1 MRDEPKIREYYP
13 LVDVVAPG
21 EDWQFAETSSGSGHV
36 KRTRPRAGGGKL
48 FVKAGP
54 EDEDRL
60 DKIRALLNVKFGQRS
75 KIGNID
81 APLQFVTAVEQL
93 RLDTAGWV
101 GGAFEGFKIEEVFGD
116 PTRQTRLTVLSAM
129 NLDGS
134 LNLVELAAGLLPV
147 AGLLYFK
154 SGAALFHPDMSD
166 LLSRVMIDELL
177 RDESLREEAVKPKG
191 SAEYKIKDLARTVA
205 GLVCQV
211 PYDLNNEKK
220 ELADPKRTVKLAKQL
235 YQHLLN
241 NQEMMQAEV
250 ANDPATEK
258 LVKRNQKSEQQR
270 KQEEANE
277 RQRQRD
283 AKRAAEREAAAER
296 RRQQGGQGG
305 SSQGERGESSSER
318 QNRREREREEC
329 AKNQGG
335 EAPKAQTMTFS
346 SFEMDEKDESNRPS
360 PWMER
365 EAYEHNL
372 HGRDKL
378 VRKAVEEML
387 QNYWGHGANHRGTF
401 GDMVIIQRSLTRN
414 QPARMRG
421 RANKA
426 SEFGRTLRHPHR
438 LTTDG
443 RVFSNKRQGVQG
455 TVLIDISGSMSLTTQ
470 DVEDIIALLPA
481 ATIATYSGLYIPGD
495 RQKRGSSLPWHFAD
509 RNGRFGGALQ
519 IIARGNKQ
527 AVPRK
532 GHNGWQVIPDY
543 HGGGFV
549 SGGNSIDG
557 TALLWL
563 EKQKGPRF
571 WVSDGQV
578 TGARRRYNEDG
589 SFIYQGDFISQ
600 HLAEQCGKIC
610 LRSKILRVNSMMD
623 LQQMI
628 ENRTIRYV

>member
-13 LVDVVAPG
+13 LVDVVAPE
-21 EDWQFAETSSGSGHV
+21 EDWQFAETTSGSGHV

-54 EDEDRL
+54 GDEDRL

-116 PTRQTRLTVLSAM
+116 PTRQTKLAVLSAM

-147 AGLLYFK
+147 AGLFYFK
-154 SGAALFHPDMSD
+154 SGFASFHPDVVD
-166 LLSRVMIDELL
+166 VLTQVMIDELL
-177 RDESLREEAVKPKG
+177 RGETIGPK
-191 SAEYKIKDLARTVA
+191 SNAEYKIRDFARSVA
-205 GLVCQV
+205 GLVCAV
-211 PYDLNNEKK
+211 SHDLNDDKK
-220 ELADPKRTVKLAKQL
+220 ELADPKQTAKFAKQL
-235 YQHLLN
+235 YQYLLGA
-241 NQEMMQAEV
+241 QEMMQREV
-250 ANDPATEK
+250 ADNPDTEK
-258 LVKRNQKSEQQR
+258 LVKRNQKSEYQR
-270 KQEEANE
+270 KEEEAEE
-277 RQRQRD
+277 RRRKRD
-283 AKRAAEREAAAER
+283 AKRAAEREEAAER

-305 SSQGERGESSSER
+305 SGQGKQEKSSREQ
-318 QNRREREREEC
+318 QNERERKREER
-329 AKNQGG
+329 AQNQGG
-335 EAPKAQTMTFS
+335 EAPKAQTMTFA
-346 SFEMDEKDESNRPS
+346 SFEMDEKDEAYRPS

-387 QNYWGHGANHRGTF
+387 QNYWGRGANAPGSF
-401 GDMVIIQRSLTRN
+401 GDMVIIQRSLTRS
-414 QPARMRG
+414 QPARIRG

-443 RVFSNKRQGVQG
+443 KVFSNKRQGAQG
-455 TVLIDISGSMSLTTQ
+455 TVLIDISGSMSLSTQ

-481 ATIATYSGLYIPGD
+481 ATIAIYSGLYIPA
-495 RQKRGSSLPWHFAD
+495 RERRSSSLPWHLAD
-509 RNGRFGGALQ
+509 GNGRFGGALQ

-527 AVPRK
+527 AVPR
-532 GHNGWQVIPDY
+532 GGSSHNGWQQIPDY

-578 TGARRRYNEDG
+578 TGARRNYWANDN
-589 SFIYQGDFISQ
+589 FAYQGDFISQ
-600 HLAEQCGKIC
+600 HLVKQCGKIC

-623 LQQMI
+623 LEQMI
-628 ENRTIRYV
+628 EDRTIRYV

>member
-21 EDWQFAETSSGSGHV
+21 EDWEFAETTSGSGHV

-54 EDEDRL
+54 GDEDRL
-60 DKIRALLNVKFGQRS
+60 DKIHALLNVKFGQRS

-93 RLDTAGWV
+93 RLNTAGWV
-101 GGAFEGFKIEEVFGD
+101 GGAFDGFEIEEVFGD
-116 PTRQTRLTVLSAM
+116 PTRQTKLAVLSAM

-134 LNLVELAAGLLPV
+134 LNLVELVAGLLPV
-147 AGLLYFK
+147 AGLFYFK
-154 SGAALFHPDMSD
+154 TGATSFYPGVSI
-166 LLSRVMIDELL
+166 LLGQVMIDELL
-177 RDESLREEAVKPKG
+177 PEETVGPKG
-191 SAEYKIKDLARTVA
+191 SAEHKIKDLARTVA

-211 PYDLNNEKK
+211 PSELNNKK
-220 ELADPKRTVKLAKQL
+220 EELADPKQTAKFAKQL
-235 YQHLLN
+235 YQNLLN
-241 NQEMMQAEV
+241 NQELMQHEV
-250 ANDPATEK
+250 ASNPDTEK
-258 LVKRNQKSEQQR
+258 LVKGNQKSEQRR
-270 KQEEANE
+270 KEDEARE

-283 AKRAAEREAAAER
+283 AKKAAEREEAAER
-296 RRQQGGQGG
+296 RRQQNQRSPQRNEEK
-305 SSQGERGESSSER
+305 SSAER
-318 QNRREREREEC
+318 QNEREREREERVQS
-329 AKNQGG
+329 QGG
-335 EAPKAQTMTFS
+335 EAPKAQSMTFS
-346 SFEMDEKDESNRPS
+346 SFEMDELDESNRPS

-378 VRKAVEEML
+378 VRKSVEEML

-426 SEFGRTLRHPHR
+426 AEFGRTLRHPHR

-470 DVEDIIALLPA
+470 DVEDIIELLPA
-481 ATIATYSGLYIPGD
+481 ATIATYSGLYVPEN
-495 RQKRGSSLPWHFAD
+495 RQERNSSLPWHLAD

-527 AVPRK
+527 AVPRE
-532 GHNGWQVIPDY
+532 GINGWKKIPDY
-543 HGGGFV
+543 HGGGYV
-549 SGGNSIDG
+549 AGGNSIDG

-578 TGARRRYNEDG
+578 TGARRRYLEDG
-589 SFIYQGDFISQ
+589 SFAYQGDFISQ
-600 HLAEQCGKIC
+600 HLADQCGKIC
-610 LRSKILRVNSMMD
+610 LRSKILRVDSMMD
-623 LQQMI
+623 LQKMI
-628 ENRTIRYV
+628 EDRTIRYV